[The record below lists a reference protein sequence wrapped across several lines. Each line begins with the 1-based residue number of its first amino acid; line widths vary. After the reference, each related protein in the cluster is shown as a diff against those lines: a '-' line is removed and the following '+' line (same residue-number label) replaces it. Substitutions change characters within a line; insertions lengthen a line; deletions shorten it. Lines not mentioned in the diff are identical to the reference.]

1 MPHPHASKMWYIN
14 LLIYVISGILHII
27 YSQTIALH
35 KNKLIFITFIG
46 NQFVMQCTLFYIPAC
61 IYNNKF
67 TCKKVN
73 TCTRLPVYIIIY

>member
-1 MPHPHASKMWYIN
+1 MIYKFTN
-14 LLIYVISGILHII
+14 LCHKWNSTPHII

-73 TCTRLPVYIIIY
+73 TCTRLPVYNIIY